1 MKRLGVTEEDDQQDE
16 QRILLV
22 EDDLGL
28 QKQMRWAL
36 SPHVVD
42 LAASRTEAL
51 EKVSG
56 FAYRVIVLDLGLPPD
71 ENGAAEGL
79 RTLDEI
85 LSAAPL
91 TKVIVASGN
100 VERANAVR
108 SVAKGAFDFIAK
120 PIDRDVLALVID
132 RAMRMFE
139 LEQENSQLRKLSDSG
154 ADGLVYG
161 SSRMT
166 EIVQMMHRVG
176 PMDVSVLLIGE
187 TGTGKEVMAQTLHN
201 LSARKTQP
209 FVAINCASIPENL
222 LESELFGHERGAF
235 TGAVKRTHGKF
246 ELANHGTLFL
256 DEIGD
261 MPLALQAKLL
271 RFLQERRLERVGG
284 RDSISVDVRLITATN
299 QKLEKLIGEG
309 HFRED
314 LYYRINDVRIDLPAL
329 RERETD
335 TILLAQHFLNKF
347 NKIFSKHAIGFTEDA
362 LDAIC
367 QHSWPGN
374 VRELE
379 NRVKRAV
386 IMAENKRVTAKD
398 LDLEKFAGD
407 RRDFNLRKQIENLE
421 RRLVVEALAY
431 TDGNISKAAK
441 LLGISRPHMYSLME
455 AKQLPPTGACHEA

>member
-1 MKRLGVTEEDDQQDE
+1 MRKSPDMEEQQQLE
-16 QRILLV
+16 GQRILLV
-22 EDDLGL
+22 EDDVGL

-36 SPHVVD
+36 SPYVVD

-51 EKVSG
+51 ARISE
-56 FAYRVIVLDLGLPPD
+56 FAYRVVVLDLGLPPD

-79 RTLDEI
+79 KTLDEV
-85 LSAAPL
+85 LSAAPT

-108 SVAKGAFDFIAK
+108 SVANGAFDFIAK
-120 PIDRDVLALVID
+120 PIDSDILKLVID

-139 LEQENSQLRKLSDSG
+139 LEQENVQLRKLSDNG

-161 SSRMT
+161 SSKMS
-166 EIVQMMHRVG
+166 EIVQMLHRVG

-187 TGTGKEVMAQTLHN
+187 TGTGKEVLARALHN
-201 LSARKTQP
+201 LSPRRAQS

-222 LESELFGHERGAF
+222 LESELFGHEKGAF

-246 ELANHGTLFL
+246 ELADRGTLFL

-261 MPLALQAKLL
+261 MPMPLQAKLL
-271 RFLQERRLERVGG
+271 RFLQERRLERIGG

-299 QKLEKLIGEG
+299 QKLEQLIGDG
-309 HFRED
+309 RFRED

-329 RERETD
+329 RERDTD
-335 TILLAQHFLNKF
+335 TILLAQYFLNKF
-347 NKIFSKHAIGFTEDA
+347 NKIFSKHAAGFTEDA
-362 LDAIC
+362 LDAIGR
-367 QHSWPGN
+367 HSWPGN
-374 VRELE
+374 VREME

-386 IMAENKRVTAKD
+386 IMAENKRITAKD
-398 LDLEKFAGD
+398 LDLETLGGE
-407 RRDFNLRKQIENLE
+407 RRDFNMRKQIENLE

-431 TDGNISKAAK
+431 SEGNISKAAK
-441 LLGISRPHMYSLME
+441 LLGISRPHLYSLIE
-455 AKQLPPTGACHEA
+455 TK

>member
-1 MKRLGVTEEDDQQDE
+1 MKNSFDMDQEEQQE
-16 QRILLV
+16 NQRVLLV

-36 SPHVVD
+36 SPYVADV
-42 LAASRTEAL
+42 AGSRSEAM
-51 EKVSG
+51 EKISG
-56 FAYRVIVLDLGLPPD
+56 LAYRVVVLDLGLPPD

-79 RTLDEI
+79 KTLDEI
-85 LSAAPL
+85 LSAAPT
-91 TKVIVASGN
+91 TKVIIASGN

-108 SVAKGAFDFIAK
+108 AVAKGAFDFIAK
-120 PIDRDVLALVID
+120 PVDGDILKLVID

-139 LEQENSQLRKLSDSG
+139 LEQENIQLRKLSDGG

-161 SSRMT
+161 SSKMT
-166 EIVQMMHRVG
+166 EIVQMLHRIG

-187 TGTGKEVMAQTLHN
+187 TGTGKEVLAQALHS
-201 LSARKTQP
+201 LSSRKTQP

-222 LESELFGHERGAF
+222 LESELFGHEKGAF

-246 ELANHGTLFL
+246 ELADHGTLFL

-261 MPLALQAKLL
+261 MPMPLQAKLL
-271 RFLQERRLERVGG
+271 RFLQERRLERIGG
-284 RDSISVDVRLITATN
+284 RESISVDVRLLTATN

-309 HFRED
+309 RFRED

-329 RERETD
+329 KDRETD
-335 TILLAQHFLNKF
+335 AILLAQHFLNKF
-347 NKIFSKHAIGFTEDA
+347 NKIFSKQVAGFTEDA
-362 LDAIC
+362 FDAIC
-367 QHSWPGN
+367 QHLWPGN

-386 IMAENKRVTAKD
+386 IMAENKRITAKD
-398 LDLEKFAGD
+398 LDLEAAVGD
-407 RRDFNLRKQIENLE
+407 RRDFNLRSQIGILE
-421 RRLVVEALAY
+421 KRLATEALAY

-441 LLGISRPHMYSLME
+441 LLGVSRPHLYSLIE
-455 AKQLPPTGACHEA
+455 TK

>member
-1 MKRLGVTEEDDQQDE
+1 LTVRGTVKKSPETEQEDQREE
-16 QRILLV
+16 QRVLLV

-36 SPHVVD
+36 SPYVVD
-42 LAASRTEAL
+42 LAASRAETVERIS
-51 EKVSG
+51 E
-56 FAYRVIVLDLGLPPD
+56 FAYRVVVLDLGLPPD
-71 ENGAAEGL
+71 ENGAIEGL
-79 RTLDEI
+79 KTLDEI
-85 LSAAPL
+85 LSAEPL

-108 SVAKGAFDFIAK
+108 SIAKGAFDFIAK
-120 PIDRDVLALVID
+120 PIDSDILKLVID

-139 LEQENSQLRKLSDSG
+139 LEQENMRLRKLSDSG
-154 ADGLVYG
+154 VDGLVYG
-161 SSRMT
+161 SPRMI
-166 EIVQMMHRVG
+166 EIVQMLQRVG

-187 TGTGKEVMAQTLHN
+187 TGTGKEVLAQTLHN
-201 LSARKTQP
+201 LSTRKTQP

-222 LESELFGHERGAF
+222 LESELFGHEKGAF

-246 ELANHGTLFL
+246 ELADHGTLFL

-261 MPLALQAKLL
+261 MPLPLQAKLL

-284 RDSISVDVRLITATN
+284 RESISVDVRLITATN

-309 HFRED
+309 RFRED
-314 LYYRINDVRIDLPAL
+314 LYYRINDVRIELPAL

-335 TILLAQHFLNKF
+335 TILLAQNFLNKF
-347 NKIFSKHAIGFTEDA
+347 NKIFSKNAIGFTEDA

-398 LDLEKFAGD
+398 LDLEKPAGNK
-407 RRDFNLRKQIENLE
+407 RDLNLRKQVENLE
-421 RRLVVEALAY
+421 KRLVVEALTY

-441 LLGISRPHMYSLME
+441 LLGISRPHLYSLME
-455 AKQLPPTGACHEA
+455 TK

>member
-1 MKRLGVTEEDDQQDE
+1 MEEQQQLE
-16 QRILLV
+16 GQRILLV
-22 EDDLGL
+22 EDDVGL

-36 SPHVVD
+36 SPYVVD
-42 LAASRTEAL
+42 LAASQAEAL
-51 EKVSG
+51 ARLSE
-56 FAYRVIVLDLGLPPD
+56 FAYRVVVLDLGLPPD

-79 RTLDEI
+79 KTLDEI
-85 LSAAPL
+85 LSAAPT

-120 PIDRDVLALVID
+120 PIDSDILKLVID

-139 LEQENSQLRKLSDSG
+139 LEQENIQLRKLSDNG

-161 SSRMT
+161 SSKMT
-166 EIVQMMHRVG
+166 EIVQMLHRVG

-187 TGTGKEVMAQTLHN
+187 TGTGKEVLARALHN
-201 LSARKTQP
+201 LSPRKAQS

-222 LESELFGHERGAF
+222 LESELFGHEKGAF

-246 ELANHGTLFL
+246 ELADRGTLFL

-261 MPLALQAKLL
+261 MPMPLQAKLL
-271 RFLQERRLERVGG
+271 RFLQERRLERIGG

-299 QKLEKLIGEG
+299 QKLEQLISEG
-309 HFRED
+309 RFRED

-329 RERETD
+329 RDRETD

-347 NKIFSKHAIGFTEDA
+347 NKIFSKHAAGFTEDA
-362 LDAIC
+362 LDAIGR
-367 QHSWPGN
+367 HAWPGN
-374 VRELE
+374 VREME
-379 NRVKRAV
+379 NRIKRAV
-386 IMAENKRVTAKD
+386 IMAENKRITAKD
-398 LDLEKFAGD
+398 LDLETPGSE
-407 RRDFNLRKQIENLE
+407 RRDFNMRKQIENLE

-431 TDGNISKAAK
+431 SEGNISKAAK
-441 LLGISRPHMYSLME
+441 LLGISRPHLYSLIE
-455 AKQLPPTGACHEA
+455 TK